1 MAMTMHHI
9 DEIVV
14 RDLVANCDW
23 RDALS
28 LPKALFDYAAG
39 MIDAR
44 QPSVY
49 LIDLLPS
56 LTAAMQSF
64 LAGVGA
70 FNMSPLPETEVA
82 VRRNRLL
89 ECLDAF
95 MDEARLSQQSVVFL
109 DALRSGERT

>member
-1 MAMTMHHI
+1 MTLHHM
-9 DEIVV
+9 DETVV
-14 RDLVANCDW
+14 RNLVARCDW
-23 RDALS
+23 QDALS
-28 LPKALFDYAAG
+28 VPKVLFGYVTG

-70 FNMSPLPETEVA
+70 FNMAPLPDADVA

-95 MDEARLSQQSVVFL
+95 IDEARLSQQSVIFL
-109 DALRSGERT
+109 DTLRSGEKS